1 MTASPPRRS
10 FPLNVPAYALA
21 LALLAALA
29 VTGFRAVGWVRLAP
43 STPMPA
49 QALPENRHR
58 ALSDVRPVERPEVGP
73 AWSELTTPQKLAL
86 YPLANRWSV
95 LNEAQKRHWL
105 KLAAGFHALAPDE
118 QERVLARLT
127 DWASL
132 SAQQRSQARLNYAAT
147 NRLAPDSKRAQWD
160 AYQALS
166 SEEKNRLAAAAA
178 VTSHR
183 SLGAAPP
190 LRPVAPRKLAKV
202 PAATAATTSA
212 ANLPK
217 IATSDD
223 GRPARPSHYPA
234 PPAPDTRPVA
244 VETAPVLVPRA
255 VPQPLPPLDT
265 PASEPDP
272 ARNGAIEPMPPDM
285 ASQYSH

>member
-58 ALSDVRPVERPEVGP
+58 TLSDVRPVERPEVGP

-147 NRLAPDSKRAQWD
+147 SVLAPDSKRAKWE

-166 SEEKNRLAAAAA
+166 DEERKNLAARASPRPSGVAPAVASSTRKLARVPAAN
-178 VTSHR
+178 H
-183 SLGAAPP
+183 APP
-190 LRPVAPRKLAKV
+190 LVANPPKIPRPSESHVPQALPV
-202 PAATAATTSA
+202 PA
-212 ANLPK
+212 
-217 IATSDD
+217 
-223 GRPARPSHYPA
+223 HPA
-234 PPAPDTRPVA
+234 PAPAPAPVVVETRPVEMPSA
-244 VETAPVLVPRA
+244 KPSA
-255 VPQPLPPLDT
+255 LPPLPQDDSAREQ
-265 PASEPDP
+265 PPISGSDP
-272 ARNGAIEPMPPDM
+272 PLHPP
-285 ASQYSH
+285 Q